1 MALQS
6 PDMKPKF
13 YFTNKISRNL
23 RVISRDIFVT
33 LMNVEQ
39 IHVYGEKTCQI
50 IQQPSLLDLLNKL
63 KHKGRM
69 RLW

>member
-6 PDMKPKF
+6 LDMKPKF
-13 YFTNKISRNL
+13 YFTSKISRNL

-33 LMNVEQ
+33 LMHVEQ
-39 IHVYGEKTCQI
+39 IHVHGEKTCQI
-50 IQQPSLLDLLNKL
+50 IQQPSLLDLFNKL

-69 RLW
+69 R